1 METRANHLI
10 VGAFVIAFA
19 LGAMIFVIWL
29 AKYQADREFSHYNI
43 IYRGDVTGL
52 KSGSAVRY
60 NGVNVGEVIDVE
72 LSPDKPSEEV
82 VILLEVGEDTPIKVD
97 TTATLQLEGITGVKS
112 IQLTIGDMA
121 SAPLTE
127 KGPYGHPVIKAK
139 TSALDEL
146 LKGAPELVSNANV
159 LVSRG
164 NDLLN
169 EQNRASVAQTLRNI
183 EALTKALAEKENQI
197 ATLIDDT
204 AITADNMKAISLSV
218 KELTE
223 DLQSGSEGIMT
234 KADHAVGSLDAAA
247 TSMNKLVS
255 ESTPGIKVLV
265 EDFQQTAR
273 SFAKTSDQVEA
284 MIRENREPLQDFTST
299 GLYEFSSLLSE
310 TRTLVKDL
318 QLIAGE
324 IERDP
329 ARFFFGNQ
337 QKGYET
343 TQ

>member
-19 LGAMIFVIWL
+19 LGAMVFVIWL
-29 AKYQADREFSHYNI
+29 AKYDADREFARYNI
-43 IYRGDVTGL
+43 IYHGDVTGL

-60 NGVNVGEVIDVE
+60 HGVNVGEVVDVE
-72 LSPDKPSEEV
+72 LSPDRPAEEV
-82 VILLEVGEDTPIKVD
+82 VILLEVEEGTPVRKD

-112 IQLTIGDMA
+112 VLLTIGNTDA
-121 SAPLTE
+121 TPLTE
-127 KGPYGHPVIKAK
+127 EGAYGYPVIKAK

-159 LVSRG
+159 LLARG

-169 EQNRASVAQTLRNI
+169 DQNRANIAQTLLNI
-183 EALTKALAEKENQI
+183 EVLTKALAAKENQI

-204 AITADNMKAISLSV
+204 AMTASNLKAVSLSV

-223 DLQSGSEGIMT
+223 DLQSGSKGIIS
-234 KADHAVGSLDAAA
+234 KADHAIGSLDSAAI
-247 TSMNKLVS
+247 SMNKLVS
-255 ESTPGIKVLV
+255 ESAPEIKILV
-265 EDFQQTAR
+265 KDFQQTAR

-284 MIRENREPLQDFTST
+284 LIRENREPLQDFTST

-318 QLIAGE
+318 QLIAAE

-337 QKGYET
+337 QKGYVT
-343 TQ
+343 PQ